1 MTSFL
6 SSDEDKT
13 QEPTL
18 THPGIHALQDSAP
31 ETDLQPLDPADFCDD
46 MWTPAT
52 PPGPPALKTEEEL
65 PPTMVGNL
73 APLPDLPS
81 PGEILTVEEKPP
93 PPLVGN
99 LAPLP
104 DLPASEEIFALEEK
118 LPSPTDG
125 NLAPLADLS
134 ALEETKASPTLTYM
148 ERACNWFKVF
158 FLLWWYGQ
166 YDQPDVT
173 PAPPPPPA
181 PLTATTAMAAA
192 APAPQQDITLE
203 RPCTP
208 APATPARHQQL
219 REALLPLVVPATRAL
234 SSLSPS
240 ATEADLPASRPS
252 IASRLDHG
260 ISTAI
265 PYGRPLTKNYSLM
278 ACIFSLMACVG
289 QHRSRPPAAPATT
302 TAPGPQPPPAD
313 SADLQRQPFSRPPSL
328 QLLQENKQQ
337 PTTATPGKPPT
348 AQTARNSR
356 QPASTQLFNPMKA
369 LSSARPPLTAP
380 RNRPPAAPTTY
391 WQQLSPR
398 PDTAD
403 TFGQQPFPTWPSG
416 PPISE
421 HQGPPWQF
429 YPPPPSARS
438 LSCCFPPA
446 VSLQC

>member
-1 MTSFL
+1 
-6 SSDEDKT
+6 
-13 QEPTL
+13 
-18 THPGIHALQDSAP
+18 
-31 ETDLQPLDPADFCDD
+31 
-46 MWTPAT
+46 
-52 PPGPPALKTEEEL
+52 
-65 PPTMVGNL
+65 MVGNL
-73 APLPDLPS
+73 APLPDLPA

-104 DLPASEEIFALEEK
+104 DLPASEEILALEEK

-134 ALEETKASPTLTYM
+134 ALEETKASQTLTYT
-148 ERACNWFKVF
+148 ERARDWLKVF
-158 FLLWWYGQ
+158 SPFWWYFSLFWWYGQ

-173 PAPPPPPA
+173 PAPPPPPP

-208 APATPARHQQL
+208 APATPARHQQP
-219 REALLPLVVPATRAL
+219 REALLPLVVPATQAL
-234 SSLSPS
+234 SSLPPS

-252 IASRLDHG
+252 IASCLDHG

-265 PYGRPLTKNYSLM
+265 PYDRPPTKNYSLM
-278 ACIFSLMACVG
+278 ACIFSLMACIG
-289 QHRSRPPAAPATT
+289 QHRSQPPAAPATPT
-302 TAPGPQPPPAD
+302 TAAPGPQPPPAD
-313 SADLQRQPFSRPPSL
+313 SAELQRQPFSRPPSL
-328 QLLQENKQQ
+328 QPLQENRQQ

-369 LSSARPPLTAP
+369 LSSARRPLTAP
-380 RNRPPAAPTTY
+380 RNRPPAAPTVY
-391 WQQLSPR
+391 WQQLSPG

-403 TFGQQPFPTWPSG
+403 ILGQQPFPAWPSG
-416 PPISE
+416 PPVSE
-421 HQGPPWQF
+421 HQGQPWQV
-429 YPPPPSARS
+429 YLPPPSARI
-438 LSCCFPPA
+438 LSCCLPPA